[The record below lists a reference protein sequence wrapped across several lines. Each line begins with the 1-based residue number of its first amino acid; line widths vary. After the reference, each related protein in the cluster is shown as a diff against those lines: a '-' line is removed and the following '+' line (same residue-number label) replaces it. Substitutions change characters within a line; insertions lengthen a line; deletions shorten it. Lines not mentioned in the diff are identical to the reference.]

1 MIIMKKKLFIAIFII
16 AFAAAFYVNQSK
28 NSSEVFV
35 RTEAAKIE
43 EIKTSILASGT
54 LIYKDQVQLRSE
66 VIGQVNEL
74 FIEEGDAVK
83 KNQVLMVLDQR
94 SFSADVEQQQAY
106 VRIQTIAIERQKKQ
120 LENTNAKWLRNK
132 NLFERKMIGQDAFEL
147 IDNQHDLAKIDLRSR
162 QEALTQAQATLDKA
176 LERFEK
182 TVFRSPI
189 DGIATSVDIKI
200 GETAISGTTNIAG
213 SNLITIADPASIL
226 VEVEVDEAD
235 IANILLNQNVDVF
248 AVAFPDDPLK
258 GRVTSIATSAKR
270 ASSRDGLSFTVK
282 ILLENDESI
291 DVRPG
296 MSCRAEIFTKV
307 KGDTIA
313 IPMQA
318 VVYDEVE
325 SEESEVRVRGGSR
338 GVRFGARDNLK
349 MTSHVF
355 VVVDGVASKRDVK
368 LGISNDELQ
377 GITEGI
383 DKGDVVVIGP
393 ARLLNKL
400 NDGDPV
406 SLKQG
411 KAR

>member
-1 MIIMKKKLFIAIFII
+1 MKKKLLLGIFLIVIATV
-16 AFAAAFYVNQSK
+16 FYFNQSK

-35 RTEAAKIE
+35 RNEVAKIE

-74 FIEEGDAVK
+74 FIEEGNSVK

-120 LENTNAKWLRNK
+120 LENTHAKWLRNK

-162 QEALTQAQATLDKA
+162 EEGLTQAQATLDKS
-176 LERFEK
+176 LERLEK
-182 TVFRSPI
+182 TIFRSPI

-235 IANILLNQNVDVF
+235 IANIRLDQNVDVF

-258 GRVTSIATSAKR
+258 GHVTSIATSAKR

-313 IPMQA
+313 IPMQS

-325 SEESEVRVRGGSR
+325 TDESEVRVRGGSR

-355 VVVDGVASKRDVK
+355 VVVDGIASKREVK

-383 DKGDVVVIGP
+383 DEGDVVVIGP

-400 NDGDPV
+400 NDGDTV
-406 SLKQG
+406 SIRKG
-411 KAR
+411 KAG